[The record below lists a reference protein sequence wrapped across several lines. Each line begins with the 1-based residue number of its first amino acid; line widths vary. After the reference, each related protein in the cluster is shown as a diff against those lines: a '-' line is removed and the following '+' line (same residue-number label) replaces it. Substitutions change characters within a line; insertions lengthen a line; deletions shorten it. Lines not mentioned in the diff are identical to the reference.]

1 MASVPITG
9 PARPMRASAS
19 ALPPIERAPTAAPR
33 NGMNS
38 IPLTFTPSRFIWIT
52 WPISCTNSSA
62 TKPTANLQPQMI
74 A

>member
-1 MASVPITG
+1 
-9 PARPMRASAS
+9 
-19 ALPPIERAPTAAPR
+19 
-33 NGMNS
+33 MNS

-62 TKPTANLQPQMI
+62 TKPTANLQPQII